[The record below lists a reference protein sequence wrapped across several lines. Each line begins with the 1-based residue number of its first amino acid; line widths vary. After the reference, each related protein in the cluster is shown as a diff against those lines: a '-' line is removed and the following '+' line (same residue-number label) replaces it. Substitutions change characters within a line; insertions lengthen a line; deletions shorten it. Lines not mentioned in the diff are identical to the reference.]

1 MTEDIDKVISGKY
14 CNRFGVI
21 AVDKGFVTADQLKVA
36 LTEQA
41 DDKVQKVIETVRK
54 VAVTEQGGDGRIY
67 VSTLDESIHI
77 HAGDTHLGDS
87 SEDEK

>member
-1 MTEDIDKVISGKY
+1 MTEDIDKEISGKY
-14 CNRFGVI
+14 RNRFGVI
-21 AVDKGFVTADQLKVA
+21 AVDKGFVTADQLKEA
-36 LTEQA
+36 L
-41 DDKVQKVIETVRK
+41 
-54 VAVTEQGGDGRIY
+54 TEQGGDGRIY

>member
-1 MTEDIDKVISGKY
+1 M
-14 CNRFGVI
+14 
-21 AVDKGFVTADQLKVA
+21 
-36 LTEQA
+36 
-41 DDKVQKVIETVRK
+41 QKVIETVRK
-54 VAVTEQGGDGRIY
+54 VVVTEQGGDGRIY